1 MRIGEVARRSGV
13 SARMLRH
20 YDDLGLV
27 QPGGRTAAGY
37 RDYTAADVARIF
49 HVESLRTLGLSLR
62 EVGQALDDPDFAPAA
77 LVAELKQRSTAR
89 IRAERELLDRLDHID
104 EAAPDDWEQVL
115 DVVALLAALQS
126 PLAQRRQRAALTV
139 DGTTASP
146 TALVETLL
154 DEADLNVAGALRWAV
169 GRSGDGVVAPLAAAV
184 HDADVNRRRRAAL
197 ALVDTPG
204 PEATEALIGAL
215 TDSDAHVRSCA
226 ALELADRGR
235 DEPVDVLVALVVD
248 GIRDVDAADALALLA
263 ETADRPEAI
272 VARLIAPLPTAAA
285 PSRCRIAQALGD
297 LRGTRACD
305 ALTEL
310 AADVDE
316 MVSRTAS
323 YLLSIRDL
331 PDDEATSRLDVRPGG
346 PTDPDASGPADR

>member
-27 QPGGRTAAGY
+27 RPGGRTSAGY
-37 RDYTAADVARIF
+37 RDYTPADVTRIF

-77 LVAELKQRSTAR
+77 LVAELKRRSAER
-89 IRAERELLDRLDHID
+89 IRTEQDLLHRLDRID
-104 EAAPDDWEQVL
+104 ESAPDDWEQVL
-115 DVVALLAALQS
+115 DTVALLAALQS

-139 DGTTASP
+139 DGTAVSP
-146 TALVETLL
+146 TALVESLL

-169 GRSGDGVVAPLAAAV
+169 GRSGEGVVAPLAAAV
-184 HDADVNRRRRAAL
+184 HDADVTRRRRAVL

-204 PEATEALIGAL
+204 PEATDALIDAL
-215 TDSDAHVRSCA
+215 ADPDDEVRSHA

-235 DEPVDVLVALVVD
+235 EDPVEKLVGLVVD

-263 ETADRPEAI
+263 ETDDDVDAV
-272 VARLIAPLPTAAA
+272 VACLVAPLSTVDA
-285 PSRCRIAQALGD
+285 PARCRIAQALGD
-297 LRGTRACD
+297 LRGTRASG

-310 AADVDE
+310 AADDDE

-323 YLLSIRDL
+323 YLLSIREL
-331 PDDEATSRLDVRPGG
+331 PDDGRND
-346 PTDPDASGPADR
+346 